1 MMKRLVRGQ
10 VVAGLLDAARDYELQ
25 LGEPGANAIFEE
37 LEMSEIMTLKN
48 STSEDEKLAI
58 LRGATLKAIAKAK
71 DAGVKAELERLVADV
86 EAKDNG
92 GG

>member
-1 MMKRLVRGQ
+1 
-10 VVAGLLDAARDYELQ
+10 
-25 LGEPGANAIFEE
+25 
-37 LEMSEIMTLKN
+37 MSEIMTLKN

-71 DAGVKAELERLVADV
+71 DAGVKAELEGLVTAV